1 MSLKRLCARLACALA
16 TLAYP
21 ALAAAMQHAFLVQN
35 SGWMEPFYADPAS
48 QLKPLVAAVAG
59 VVTDPSDEIVI
70 QAFNQRTPTNP
81 SPVLLYQGQGAGNP
95 QATLAPLTVGLKAPG
110 GAMADTDFKEAV
122 VSTIIGPFK
131 AQPGILWIFT
141 NNRNSPNNDPQTAER
156 NREFYRLVH
165 LEPSISRTLAFPL
178 RMPVQGKHYR
188 ATGLMVYALAYGEPA
203 ARHLQALVE
212 HGRLARVFTAAP
224 ARLKPLDQ
232 DGLRVVP
239 REMLSSADVQATLAA
254 DGRTLVFDIDAA
266 ALAPKIGLRA
276 GFENLFFPYDI
287 VAADVR
293 ADLVAA
299 GGVRLPLQ
307 VVPAR
312 LNGLAPGAAT
322 EVELQL
328 PVPVA
333 QVPSPW
339 SASAISAMGKRVLM
353 PATVEV
359 SLAGQQLRI
368 SEGFR
373 KSLSELFPGDP
384 LSEVFLP
391 PEGLKASTAHIPV
404 LLRIQYPLLPVVVV
418 VGGLLLLV
426 LALATLAALAGRSA
440 RYEVTVDG
448 FKRTVVLKAFGN
460 LALRDPQ
467 GNLAGSINRGLGA
480 PRVRD
485 VVEGHSITVGKR

>member
-1 MSLKRLCARLACALA
+1 MSLKRLWARLACALVG
-16 TLAYP
+16 LACP
-21 ALAAAMQHAFLVQN
+21 AFAGAMQHAFLVQN
-35 SGWMEPFYADPAS
+35 SGWMEPFYADSAS
-48 QLKPLVAAVAG
+48 QLKPLVAAVANA
-59 VVTDPSDEIVI
+59 VTDGSDEVVI

-81 SPVLLYQGQGAGNP
+81 SPVTLYQGRGAGNA
-95 QATLAPLTVGLKAPG
+95 QAALAPLGVALKAPG

-122 VSTIIGPFK
+122 ISTITGPFK
-131 AQPGILWIFT
+131 AQPGIVWIFT
-141 NNRNSPNNDPQTAER
+141 NNRNSPNNDAQTTER

-165 LEPSISRTLAFPL
+165 LEPSIARTLAFPL

-203 ARHLQALVE
+203 AQHLQALVE
-212 HGRLARVFTAAP
+212 QGRLARVFTAAP

-239 REMLSSADVQATLAA
+239 REVRNSADVQASLAA
-254 DGRTLVFDIDAA
+254 DGRTLVFDIEAA
-266 ALAPKIGLRA
+266 ALAPRIGLRA
-276 GFENLFFPYDI
+276 GFENLFFPYEI
-287 VAADVR
+287 VNAEVR
-293 ADLVAA
+293 ADMVAA
-299 GGVRLPLQ
+299 GGARLPLQ
-307 VVPAR
+307 VAPAR
-312 LNGLAPGAAT
+312 LSGLAPGAAT

-339 SASAISAMGKRVLM
+339 SAAAISAMGKRVLV
-353 PATVEV
+353 PAMVEV

-373 KSLSELFPGDP
+373 QSLSELFPGDP

-418 VGGLLLLV
+418 VGGLLALV
-426 LALATLAALAGRSA
+426 LGLAALALLAGRSA
-440 RYEVTVDG
+440 RYDVTVDG
-448 FKRTVVLKAFGN
+448 FKRTVALKAFGS
-460 LALRDPQ
+460 LELRDPE
-467 GNLAGSINRGLGA
+467 GNRAGSIKRGLGA
-480 PRVRD
+480 PS
-485 VVEGHSITVGKR
+485 VVEVAEGHSITIGKR